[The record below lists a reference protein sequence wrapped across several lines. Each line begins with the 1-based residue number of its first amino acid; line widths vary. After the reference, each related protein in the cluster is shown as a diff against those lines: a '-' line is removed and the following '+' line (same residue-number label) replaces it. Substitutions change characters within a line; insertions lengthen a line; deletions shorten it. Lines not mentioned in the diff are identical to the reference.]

1 MPNESIDRCFIDTN
15 IWLYAFVVNENN
27 REQER
32 KGQIARELIRK
43 STPVI
48 STQVINEVCV
58 NLLKQAKFSEEEISR
73 LIRAFYDKYPVV
85 GMRKDIMLSASYLRG
100 RYSLSYWDS
109 LIVAA
114 GLRAGVNILYSE
126 DMQDGLII
134 EGRLEIR
141 NPFLSK

>member
-126 DMQDGLII
+126 DMQDGLIV

>member
-73 LIRAFYDKYPVV
+73 LIRAFYDKYPVI

-126 DMQDGLII
+126 DMQDGLIV